1 MPQFVA
7 VVLYILIHKT
17 KRKRK
22 RKLRSKLL
30 IQCTVSKKDPH
41 YASSDLEI
49 FPDEFSKY
57 AKFLNNYGL
66 TKLFKVFVRPG
77 DEYLIKL

>member
-1 MPQFVA
+1 M
-7 VVLYILIHKT
+7 
-17 KRKRK
+17 
-22 RKLRSKLL
+22 
-30 IQCTVSKKDPH
+30 IQCTVSKKDPQ

-57 AKFLNNYGL
+57 AKFLNNYRL

-77 DEYLIKL
+77 DEYLIKLWGLHNKYIFQGQECPFENCFQK